1 MGAGADGSKSE
12 ELQTGFVGT
21 EPEPWSELLPKT
33 SSSEFQ
39 PALAAYEY
47 PLIVWESATT
57 SIVLANQR
65 AAALIGLPLQ
75 ELIGRQIY
83 DFFLPRDAV
92 ESVVRGI
99 ESGTLVRLQARRVVV
114 REGQEQI
121 LVWVWVRAIEI
132 DDRRGGVALVVPS
145 AGGRRLEPRS
155 GRPGVTCVRLP
166 SGWLM
171 RTGASPQ
178 SVQTSVR
185 CSVSPQRPASE
196 PHCWTSSIQTTLL
209 LWPRLAV
216 GPKEQRCR

>member
-21 EPEPWSELLPKT
+21 EPEPRSELLPKT

-83 DFFLPRDAV
+83 DFFLPRMP
-92 ESVVRGI
+92 S
-99 ESGTLVRLQARRVVV
+99 
-114 REGQEQI
+114 
-121 LVWVWVRAIEI
+121 RA
-132 DDRRGGVALVVPS
+132 LS
-145 AGGRRLEPRS
+145 
-155 GRPGVTCVRLP
+155 
-166 SGWLM
+166 
-171 RTGASPQ
+171 GAS
-178 SVQTSVR
+178 SREHS
-185 CSVSPQRPASE
+185 
-196 PHCWTSSIQTTLL
+196 
-209 LWPRLAV
+209 
-216 GPKEQRCR
+216 